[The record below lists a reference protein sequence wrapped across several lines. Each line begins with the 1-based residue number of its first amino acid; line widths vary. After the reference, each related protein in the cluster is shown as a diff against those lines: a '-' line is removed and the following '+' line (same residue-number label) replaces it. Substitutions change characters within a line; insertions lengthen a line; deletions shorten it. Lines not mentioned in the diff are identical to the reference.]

1 MKIFITGGTGFV
13 GSNLSSRLLDQ
24 GHEVAVAS
32 SSGQNK
38 GTGKGPTYVTADTTK
53 PGDWQKN
60 IKDADVIINLAGRSI
75 FHFWSESYKK
85 QMYSSRVDTTRN
97 IVDALP
103 EQSQAILLSASAAGY
118 YGDSGESERDEGA
131 PVGSDFLATV
141 CRDWEKEAQR
151 AAGKGARVVLM
162 RFGVVLGRGGG
173 AIATMKKPF
182 SLGLGGPIGTGRQW
196 FPWIHLEDLLDAIL
210 FLMDGSALDGPF
222 NCVAPERV
230 RQVEF
235 AKQLAGALKRP
246 AFMPAPSFVM
256 KTALGEF
263 GKSLLSGQKAV
274 PKKLTEHGFVF
285 RYPRLESALQDILH
299 G

>member
-13 GSNLSSRLLDQ
+13 GSNLSNKLLYQ
-24 GHEVAVAS
+24 GHEVTVAS
-32 SSGQNK
+32 SSGKHK

-53 PGDWQKN
+53 PGDWQDN

-118 YGDSGESERDEGA
+118 YGDSGESERDESA

-151 AAGKGARVVLM
+151 AVDKGARGVRM

-182 SLGLGGPIGTGRQW
+182 SLGLGGPIGNGRQW
-196 FPWIHLEDLLDAIL
+196 FPWIHLEDLLDAIV

-222 NCVAPERV
+222 NCVAPGTV
-230 RQVEF
+230 RQMEF
-235 AKQLAGALKRP
+235 AGKLAGALKRP

-274 PKKLTEHGFVF
+274 PKKLIEHGFVF
-285 RYPRLESALQDILH
+285 RHPRLEGALQDILH

>member
-13 GSNLSSRLLDQ
+13 GFHLSKRLLDQ
-24 GHEVAVAS
+24 GHEVVVTS
-32 SSGQNK
+32 SSGKHK
-38 GTGKGPTYVTADTTK
+38 GTGKVPTYVTADTTK
-53 PGDWQKN
+53 PGDWQAN
-60 IKDADVIINLAGRSI
+60 LKDADVIINLAGRSI
-75 FHFWSESYKK
+75 FHLWSEAYKK

-118 YGDSGESERDEGA
+118 YGDSGEGERDEGA
-131 PVGSDFLATV
+131 PAGSDFLATI

-151 AAGKGARVVLM
+151 AVGKGARVALM

-196 FPWIHLEDLLDAIL
+196 FPWIHLEDLLDAIV
-210 FLMDGSALDGPF
+210 FLMDGSALNGAF
-222 NCVAPERV
+222 NCTAPGTV
-230 RQVEF
+230 RQKDF
-235 AKQLAGALKRP
+235 AKQFAGALKRP
-246 AFMPAPSFVM
+246 AILPAPSFVM

-285 RYPRLESALQDILH
+285 RYPRLEDALQEILH
-299 G
+299 D